1 MTLGN
6 WNATSSRA
14 LPPRW
19 GRFRPQCRDNDVA
32 QRKYSHRFQ
41 LFRLGSLSATI
52 SILKIF
58 LMVLTMKIE
67 EVKKRIGLFGLED
80 SQFTDNLLL
89 IEELGFRIN
98 DVGNSDA

>member
-1 MTLGN
+1 MPPAVVGRCHPGGEDFVL
-6 WNATSSRA
+6 NAVTTM
-14 LPPRW
+14 LI
-19 GRFRPQCRDNDVA
+19 VA
-32 QRKYSHRFQ
+32 QRMYSYRFQ

-89 IEELGFRIN
+89 IEELSFRIN